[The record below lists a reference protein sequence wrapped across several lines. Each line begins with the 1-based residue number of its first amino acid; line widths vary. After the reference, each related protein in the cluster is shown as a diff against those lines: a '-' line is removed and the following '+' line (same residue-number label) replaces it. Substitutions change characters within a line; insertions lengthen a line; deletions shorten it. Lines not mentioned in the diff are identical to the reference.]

1 MFGIVVSIYDDVRE
15 TVCVKRMKVDLTPA
29 ENEVQ
34 GAGRVA
40 GSAHWN
46 GSRAKLNVGCV
57 PSKTYRVAEP
67 AGGSFAAV
75 GGA

>member
-1 MFGIVVSIYDDVRE
+1 MMCGKPSAL
-15 TVCVKRMKVDLTPA
+15 KRMKVDLTPA

-57 PSKTYRVAEP
+57 PWKTYRVAEP
-67 AGGSFAAV
+67 AAGSFAAV